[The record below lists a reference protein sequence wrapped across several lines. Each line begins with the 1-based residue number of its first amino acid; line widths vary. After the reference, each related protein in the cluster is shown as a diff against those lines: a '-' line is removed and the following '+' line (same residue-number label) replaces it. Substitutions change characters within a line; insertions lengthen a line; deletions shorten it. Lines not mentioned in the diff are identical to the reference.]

1 MKKQLCYFMLLL
13 SLLCGLSLSSTCNAQ
28 QIRTKNTVL
37 TVYINNSGTTYNKE
51 LDKIVN
57 EELKKRLEGLYVELD
72 NEEYIEAFKN
82 KSIIQS
88 EKREVIPLVD
98 GSGARYFIY
107 MELLPFV
114 EKSDYN
120 FVYHNKAM
128 TSSVFIWIIDLKTNQ
143 DILRNTFSLKEKDST
158 GDWFIGDKSVA
169 LKSLRSMMFKIGE
182 HISAKLPL

>member
-37 TVYINNSGTTYNKE
+37 TVYINNSGTTYKKE
-51 LDKIVN
+51 LDKKV
-57 EELKKRLEGLYVELD
+57 
-72 NEEYIEAFKN
+72 NEEYIEIFKN

-114 EKSDYN
+114 EISDYN
-120 FVYHNKAM
+120 FVYHNKAI

>member
-1 MKKQLCYFMLLL
+1 M
-13 SLLCGLSLSSTCNAQ
+13 
-28 QIRTKNTVL
+28 

-72 NEEYIEAFKN
+72 NEEYIEIFKN